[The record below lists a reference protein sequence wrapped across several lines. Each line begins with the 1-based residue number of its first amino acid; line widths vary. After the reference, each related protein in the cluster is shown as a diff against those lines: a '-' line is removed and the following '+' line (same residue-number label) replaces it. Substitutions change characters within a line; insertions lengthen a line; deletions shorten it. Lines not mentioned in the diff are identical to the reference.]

1 VPRPIRAAA
10 LAATLALSGCAA
22 STSLVQVWRDPDY
35 AARPVKRVFCV
46 AMMPNQQFQG
56 QFEDAMAQALI
67 AKGFQAATT
76 TGVVPPGQYDPVAIQ
91 EYVRKNDV
99 DLVIQQRLRK
109 ETKTE
114 VVPASVTYGGGWYGG
129 GVAYT
134 SGSITSET
142 TVMAETGVFDARV
155 EPNALVWSGSSSTFQ
170 AQGAADAAR
179 SLASALVAD
188 MMKAGILVK

>member
-1 VPRPIRAAA
+1 MPRPLRAAA
-10 LAATLALSGCAA
+10 LAATLALSGCT
-22 STSLVQVWRDPDY
+22 STNLVQVWRDPDY
-35 AARPVKRVFCV
+35 KSHPVKRVFCV

-109 ETKTE
+109 ETRTE

-134 SGSITSET
+134 SGSITNET
-142 TVMAETGVFDARV
+142 TVIAETGVFNARV
-155 EPNALVWSGSSSTFQ
+155 EPNALVWSGSSSTFE
-170 AQGAADAAR
+170 AQSAADAAR
-179 SLASALVAD
+179 SLASALVGD